1 MRTVIQRVS
10 QASVSVEGRCVGRIA
25 HGLLVLVAFTAE
37 DSERE
42 CQWMAEK
49 ILKLRLFDDSE
60 GRMNRDVLEAGG
72 SILVVSQFTLYGDAH
87 KGSRPSYIR
96 SAPAAVAEPLYQRF
110 VEILTSRQ
118 LCPVE
123 QGQFGAMM
131 SVELTNS
138 GPVTLLVDSPQP
150 KG

>member
-25 HGLLVLVAFTAE
+25 HGLLVLVAFTTG
-37 DSERE
+37 DTERE

-60 GRMNRDVLEAGG
+60 RRMNLDVVEAGG
-72 SILVVSQFTLYGDAH
+72 GILVVSQFTLYGDAR

-110 VEILTSRQ
+110 VEILASSH

>member
-10 QASVSVEGRCVGRIA
+10 QASVSVQGRCVGRIA

-37 DSERE
+37 DTERE

-60 GRMNRDVLEAGG
+60 GRMNLDVVEAGG
-72 SILVVSQFTLYGDAH
+72 GILVVSQFTLYGDAH

-110 VEILTSRQ
+110 LEILTASH

>member
-1 MRTVIQRVS
+1 M
-10 QASVSVEGRCVGRIA
+10 
-25 HGLLVLVAFTAE
+25 LVAFTAE
-37 DSERE
+37 DTERE

-60 GRMNRDVLEAGG
+60 GRMNLDVVEAGG
-72 SILVVSQFTLYGDAH
+72 GILVVSQFTLYGDAH

-110 VEILTSRQ
+110 VEILASSH

>member
-25 HGLLVLVAFTAE
+25 HGLLVLVVFTAG

-60 GRMNRDVLEAGG
+60 GRMNLDVVEAGG
-72 SILVVSQFTLYGDAH
+72 GILVVSQFTLYGDAH

-110 VEILTSRQ
+110 LEILTARQ

>member
-60 GRMNRDVLEAGG
+60 GRMM
-72 SILVVSQFTLYGDAH
+72 
-87 KGSRPSYIR
+87 
-96 SAPAAVAEPLYQRF
+96 
-110 VEILTSRQ
+110 
-118 LCPVE
+118 C
-123 QGQFGAMM
+123 
-131 SVELTNS
+131 
-138 GPVTLLVDSPQP
+138 
-150 KG
+150 